1 MVGILRFRN
10 DPTSPWQ
17 EIEALKGDV
26 GPTGPQGEQGPIGLT
41 GPQGV

>member
-1 MVGILRFRN
+1 MVGILKFRN
-10 DPTSPWQ
+10 DANSPWQ

-26 GPTGPQGEQGPIGLT
+26 GPVGPQGEQGPIGPT